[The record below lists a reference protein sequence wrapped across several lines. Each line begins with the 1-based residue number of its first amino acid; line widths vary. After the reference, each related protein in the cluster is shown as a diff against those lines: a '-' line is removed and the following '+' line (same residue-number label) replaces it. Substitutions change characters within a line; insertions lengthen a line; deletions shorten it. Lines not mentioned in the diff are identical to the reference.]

1 MPELPEAEA
10 QRRLLHRC
18 VVGHRIL
25 HVETKEQGGGARDGQ
40 VDDKVLDGDVESLT
54 GACVVAARRLGK
66 QLWLELKKDGNAHC
80 LLIHLGMTGS
90 CVVKGEAPPSY
101 KAFKISDAFPPRY
114 TKLELVFHDGTR
126 LAYCDPRRFGRIK
139 LRGADP
145 AELATLA
152 PDALS
157 PPAAADMRRA
167 LGAKS
172 AVIKAVLLDQNA
184 ICCGIG
190 NWIAD
195 EGLYMSRI
203 HPATQASA
211 LSAAQ
216 VQALREAIVTVCKTA
231 CDVNADSEKFPATW
245 LFHHRWAKQTTGSI
259 ASPIGRIHFDT
270 IGGRTTA
277 FLPEVQKRT
286 GGKPLAKKSPH
297 FDAPTKSAKP
307 AQKKKKRAAEA
318 PSTSKRAKK
327 PSAAKKKRTSPRNLS
342 T

>member
-10 QRRLLHRC
+10 QRRLLARC
-18 VVGHRIL
+18 IVGHTIAS
-25 HVETKEQGGGARDGQ
+25 VQTKEQGGGARDGQ
-40 VDDKVLDGDVESLT
+40 VDDKVLDGDVDSLA
-54 GACVVAARRLGK
+54 GARVVAARRLGK

-101 KAFKISDAFPPRY
+101 KAFSVSDVFPPKY
-114 TKLELVFHDGTR
+114 TKLELVLDDGTR

-157 PPAAADMRRA
+157 PPAAADMRLA
-167 LGAKS
+167 LSAKS
-172 AVIKAVLLDQNA
+172 AVIKAVLLDQSA
-184 ICCGIG
+184 VVCGIG
-190 NWIAD
+190 NWVAD
-195 EGLYMSRI
+195 EVLYMSRI

-211 LSAAQ
+211 LSADQ
-216 VQALREAIVTVCKTA
+216 VKALREAIVTVCKTA
-231 CDVNADSEKFPATW
+231 CDANADSEKFPATW

-259 ASPIGRIHFDT
+259 SSPIGKIHFDT

-277 FLPEVQKRT
+277 FLPEVQKKT
-286 GGKPLAKKSPH
+286 AGKPAAKPAKTSPH
-297 FDAPTKSAKP
+297 FAAATENAAKP
-307 AQKKKKRAAEA
+307 AQKKKRAAA
-318 PSTSKRAKK
+318 TSKRLQK
-327 PSAAKKKRTSPRNLS
+327 PSATKKRTSPRNLS